1 VHKIDYIMGSAAI
14 LLGMRTR
21 HSENRA
27 KESMHRPVWIG
38 WIVGPLLGPLPMFR
52 TRWPLAAGAVLLVI
66 LLTLVTQ
73 IGGLVLWLA
82 WPLLQWTRGRL
93 RDRSVRASRAAA
105 LAIFLLLYALVSTFV
120 VPPMAAALG
129 RERLP
134 CFATAERPLQA
145 VSPLFCLT
153 NRNYAR
159 PAVLR
164 LLADLSDAMAQAAP
178 GAVTAYLDAGFPF
191 LDGFPMLP
199 HLSHRH
205 GRDVDLAFFYL
216 RRDAATPSPAGGS
229 WPIGYWAYVLPR
241 AGDPQPCTARMVD
254 LRWDLDWLQPAFE
267 GVRLDE
273 RRTAAMLRWLS
284 DNASRYGIRKIL
296 LEPHLQRRLAT
307 DVRLVRFQGCRAA
320 RHDDHLH
327 VQTR

>member
-1 VHKIDYIMGSAAI
+1 
-14 LLGMRTR
+14 
-21 HSENRA
+21 
-27 KESMHRPVWIG
+27 MHGPAWIG
-38 WIVGPLLGPLPMFR
+38 WIVGPLLGPLPLFR
-52 TRWPLAAGAVLLVI
+52 SRWPLAAGAVLAVI

-73 IGGLVLWLA
+73 VGGIVLWLA
-82 WPLLQWTRGRL
+82 WPLLRWTRARL
-93 RDRSVRASRAAA
+93 EDRSGPAGLAAA
-105 LAIFLLLYALVSTFV
+105 FAVFLLLYGLAGTLV

-134 CFATAERPLQA
+134 CFSTAERLLQA

-159 PAVLR
+159 QAVHRMLF
-164 LLADLSDAMAQAAP
+164 DLSDAMARAAP
-178 GAVTAYLDAGFPF
+178 GTVTAYLDAGFLF

-216 RRDAATPSPAGGS
+216 QGDATIPLPAAGS
-229 WPIGYWAYVLPR
+229 WPIGYWAYVQPR
-241 AGDPQPCTARMVD
+241 GGDPQPCTARMVD
-254 LRWDLDWLQPAFE
+254 LRWDLDWLQPAF
-267 GVRLDE
+267 GGLRLDE

-284 DNASRYGIRKIL
+284 DNAGRYGIRKIL

-307 DVRLVRFQGCRAA
+307 DARLVRFQGCRAA